1 MTTPPLLNRF
11 PKFNKALAVQGWL
24 VPLLMVA
31 VLVVVSR
38 SNFLLFHTLAEL
50 FAVMVAVVLAM
61 VAWYTYGFSRNHF
74 LMYLGTG
81 YLWIGVLDLMH
92 TLSFSGMGVLAL
104 DGGNASIQFWIV
116 TRYLEALLLLSAP
129 LFFSYRTPKRALQLI
144 FGGISAV
151 VIYLVQQEHLPAMF
165 VEGVGLTPAKIV
177 SEYLIVGLLL
187 IAIIVVTRYRLLLD
201 RGIYRLMVASIG
213 CTIAAELSFT
223 LYIELFSLPI
233 LVGHIF
239 KFLSYWLIFLAVVRT
254 SLSEPYQ
261 ILTRASSTY
270 DAVPDPAIVVDSNG
284 RIIQVNKAAEK
295 AADLPRQEM
304 LEQDC
309 HEIFHP
315 RRMQKSECVV
325 CHNIDSGTPL
335 ENFEIYYPESGEYR
349 EVTLTPF
356 DYQSESRA
364 MVHVMHNVTR
374 KKQAEVELLHNAY
387 YDPLTDF
394 PNRVLAIDR
403 LEQAINHSRRFNM
416 HTAVL
421 FVDLDNF
428 KNIND
433 TLGHNF
439 GDRVLIRMAHSL
451 ENCVRKSDTVARWGG
466 DEFLIIIPGLVQ
478 LTDVERT
485 VSKIFGRLA
494 KPVYI
499 EDREFLITASIG
511 IAGYPDDGTS
521 VDTMLSNADAAMY
534 LAKQTG
540 KNTYRFY
547 TEGMNE
553 RAAERLTMEYRLRRA
568 LPNDEL
574 YMVYQPKV
582 DVKNGYIIGAE
593 ALMRW
598 ESPEIGAVSP
608 AQFIPLAEESGQI
621 VEIGD
626 WAIHQ
631 VCRDLRTMSEHGFAE
646 ARVAINISSRQIR
659 NQDFARHLGDILRE
673 HAVEPARLKIEI
685 TESLLL
691 EEDRHTVEVLGELR
705 QMGIS
710 LSLDD
715 FGTGYSSLSYLKRFP
730 FNEIK
735 IDRSFIRDVES
746 DNGDKQLCQAII
758 AMAESLKLKVV
769 GEGVERPGQLEF
781 LRKFGAHS
789 VQGFLFSKPVR
800 IEEFITLI
808 ERGPFSLSA

>member
-1 MTTPPLLNRF
+1 MTTSIFRTLQTFFDSSTGWHGTLL
-11 PKFNKALAVQGWL
+11 PALL
-24 VPLLMVA
+24 ITLLVA
-31 VLVVVSR
+31 VSFF
-38 SNFLLFHTLAEL
+38 NFLLFHTLAEL
-50 FAVMVAVVLAM
+50 FAIMVAVVLAM

-74 LMYLGTG
+74 LMYLGVG
-81 YLWIGVLDLMH
+81 FFWIGMLDLMH
-92 TLSFSGMGVLAL
+92 TLSFKGMGILATE
-104 DGGNASIQFWIV
+104 DANTSTQFWIV
-116 TRYLEALLLLSAP
+116 TRYFEALLLLTAP
-129 LFFSYRTPKRALQLI
+129 LFFNYRVPRRVLTVFFGSIAALVSYLI
-144 FGGISAV
+144 
-151 VIYLVQQEHLPAMF
+151 VQGHFPVMHI
-165 VEGVGLTPAKIV
+165 EGAGLTSAKIV
-177 SEYLIVGLLL
+177 SEFIIVGLLL
-187 IAIIVVTRYRLLLD
+187 AAIGIISYYKQFLD
-201 RGIYRLMVASIG
+201 KHIYRLMVASIV

-223 LYIELFSLPI
+223 LYINVYSLPI
-233 LVGHIF
+233 LSGHIF
-239 KFLSYWLIFLAVVRT
+239 KLLSYWLIFMAVVRT
-254 SLSEPYQ
+254 SLRDPYL
-261 ILTRASSTY
+261 ILSRASSTY
-270 DAVPDPAIVVDSNG
+270 DAVPDPTIVVDNNG
-284 RIIQVNKAAEK
+284 RITQVNKAAEK
-295 AADLPRQEM
+295 AAGLSRREL
-304 LEQDC
+304 LEHDC

-315 RRMQKSECVV
+315 RRMLKDECAV
-325 CHNIDSGTPL
+325 CRNIASGTSM

-356 DYQSESRA
+356 DYQSETRA
-364 MVHVMHNVTR
+364 MVHVMHNITR
-374 KKQAEVELLHNAY
+374 KKQAEAELLHSAY

-394 PNRVLAIDR
+394 PNRMLAIDR

-428 KNIND
+428 KDIND
-433 TLGHNF
+433 TLGHKF

-451 ENCVRKSDTVARWGG
+451 ESCVRKSDTVARWGG
-466 DEFLIIIPGLVQ
+466 DEFLIIIQGLVQ

-485 VSKIFGRLA
+485 VSKIFSRLA
-494 KPVYI
+494 KPVYV
-499 EDREFLITASIG
+499 EEREFLITASIG
-511 IAGYPDDGTS
+511 IAGYPDDGAS
-521 VDTMLSNADAAMY
+521 VDEMLSNADAAMY

-553 RAAERLTMEYRLRRA
+553 RAAERLAMEYRLRRA
-568 LPNDEL
+568 LSNDEL

-582 DVKNGYIIGAE
+582 DIKNGYIIGAE

-598 ESPEIGAVSP
+598 ESPEMGAVSP

-631 VCRDLRTMSEHGFAE
+631 VCRDLRTMSEHGFGD

-659 NQDFARHLGDILRE
+659 NQDFARHLSDILRE
-673 HAVEPARLKIEI
+673 HAVEPNRLKIEI

-691 EEDRHTVEVLGELR
+691 EEDSHTVEVLGELR

-730 FNEIK
+730 FTEIK

-781 LRKFGAHS
+781 LRTFGAHS
-789 VQGFLFSKPVR
+789 VQGFLFSKPIR
-800 IEEFITLI
+800 IEAFITLI
-808 ERGPFSLSA
+808 ESGPFSLSA

>member
-1 MTTPPLLNRF
+1 MPLL
-11 PKFNKALAVQGWL
+11 LI
-24 VPLLMVA
+24 A
-31 VLVVVSR
+31 VLVIVSR
-38 SNFLLFHTLAEL
+38 YNFLLFHTLAEL
-50 FAVMVAVVLAM
+50 FAVMVAIVLAM

-92 TLSFSGMGVLAL
+92 TLSYSGMGVLAL
-104 DGGNASIQFWIV
+104 ESGNTSIQFWIV
-116 TRYLEALLLLSAP
+116 TRYLEAILLLTAP
-129 LFFSYRTPKRALQLI
+129 LFFSYRLPKRSLQLV
-144 FGGISAV
+144 FGGVSVV
-151 VIYLVQQEHLPAMF
+151 VIYLVLQEHLPVMF
-165 VEGVGLTPAKIV
+165 VDGVGLTPAKIV

-187 IAIIVVTRYRLLLD
+187 GAIAVLTHYSLFLD
-201 RGIYRLMVASIG
+201 RHIYRLMIASII
-213 CTIAAELSFT
+213 CTIAAELVFT
-223 LYIELFSLPI
+223 LYMDLVSLPI
-233 LVGHIF
+233 LVGHIL
-239 KFLSYWLIFLAVVRT
+239 KFLSYWLIFMAVVRT

-261 ILTRASSTY
+261 VLTRASSTY
-270 DAVPDPAIVVDSNG
+270 DAVPDPAIVLDSGG

-295 AADLPRQEM
+295 EAGRPRQEM

-315 RRMQKSECVV
+315 RRMPKDECAI
-325 CHNIDSGTPL
+325 CHNIVFGTPL
-335 ENFEIYYPESGEYR
+335 ENVEIYYPESGEYR
-349 EVTLTPF
+349 EITLTPF
-356 DYQSESRA
+356 DYQSETRA
-364 MVHVMHNVTR
+364 MVHVMHNITR
-374 KKQAEVELLHNAY
+374 KKQAEAELVHNAY

-394 PNRVLAIDR
+394 PNRMLALDR

-421 FVDLDNF
+421 FVDMDNF
-428 KNIND
+428 KDIND
-433 TLGHNF
+433 TLGHKF

-451 ENCVRKSDTVARWGG
+451 ENCVRKSDTIARWGG
-466 DEFLIIIPGLVQ
+466 DEFLIIIPGLMQ
-478 LTDVERT
+478 LTDVERL
-485 VSKIFGRLA
+485 VSKIFTRLA
-494 KPVYI
+494 KPVYV

-511 IAGYPDDGTS
+511 IAGYPDDGAS
-521 VDTMLSNADAAMY
+521 VDTLLSNADAAMY

-553 RAAERLTMEYRLRRA
+553 RAAERLAMEYRLRRA
-568 LPNDEL
+568 LSNDEL

-582 DVKNGYIIGAE
+582 DVKNGYITGAE

-598 ESPEIGAVSP
+598 ESPEMGSVSP

-631 VCRDLRTMSEHGFAE
+631 VCRDLAAMAEHGFGDAG
-646 ARVAINISSRQIR
+646 VAINISSRQIR
-659 NQDFARHLGDILRE
+659 NQDFARHLADILRE
-673 HAVEPARLKIEI
+673 HAVAPNQIKIEI

-691 EEDRHTVEVLGELR
+691 EEDNHTVEVLGELR

-730 FNEIK
+730 FTEIK

-746 DNGDKQLCQAII
+746 NNGDQQLCQAII
-758 AMAESLKLKVV
+758 AMAESLKLEVV
-769 GEGVERPGQLEF
+769 GEGVERQGQLEF
-781 LRKFGAHS
+781 LRTYGAHS
-789 VQGFLFSKPVR
+789 VQGFLFSKPIR
-800 IEEFITLI
+800 IEEFISLI

>member
-1 MTTPPLLNRF
+1 M
-11 PKFNKALAVQGWL
+11 QGWL
-24 VPLLMVA
+24 VPVLLIA
-31 VLVVVSR
+31 VLVIVSR
-38 SNFLLFHTLAEL
+38 YNFLLFHTLAEL
-50 FAVMVAVVLAM
+50 FAVMVAIVLAM

-74 LMYLGTG
+74 LMYLGIG

-92 TLSFSGMGVLAL
+92 TLSYTGMGVLAL
-104 DGGNASIQFWIV
+104 EGGNASIQFWIV
-116 TRYLEALLLLSAP
+116 TRYLEAILLLTAP
-129 LFFSYRTPKRALQLI
+129 LFFSYRISKRALQLV
-144 FGGISAV
+144 FGGGS
-151 VIYLVQQEHLPAMF
+151 VIVMYLVLQEHLPAMF
-165 VEGVGLTPAKIV
+165 IEGVGLTPTKIV

-187 IAIIVVTRYRLLLD
+187 AAIIVITHYRRLLN
-201 RGIYRLMVASIG
+201 RHIYRLMVASIV
-213 CTIAAELSFT
+213 CTVAAELSFT
-223 LYIELFSLPI
+223 LYMDLFSLPI

-270 DAVPDPAIVVDSNG
+270 DAVPDPAIVVDSNA

-295 AADLPRQEM
+295 AAGLPRQEM

-309 HEIFHP
+309 HEFFHP
-315 RRMQKSECVV
+315 RRMQKDECVV
-325 CHNIDSGTPL
+325 CHNIDTGTPL

-356 DYQSESRA
+356 DDQSETRA
-364 MVHVMHNVTR
+364 MVHVMHNITR
-374 KKQAEVELLHNAY
+374 KKQAEAELVHSAY

-394 PNRVLAIDR
+394 PNRMLAIDR

-428 KNIND
+428 KDIND
-433 TLGHNF
+433 TLGHKF
-439 GDRVLIRMAHSL
+439 GDRVLIRMAHNL
-451 ENCVRKSDTVARWGG
+451 ESCVRKSDTVARWGG

-485 VSKIFGRLA
+485 VSKIFSRLA
-494 KPVYI
+494 KPVYV
-499 EDREFLITASIG
+499 EEREFLITASIG
-511 IAGYPDDGTS
+511 IAGYPDDGMN

-553 RAAERLTMEYRLRRA
+553 RAAERLAMEYRLRRA
-568 LPNDEL
+568 LSNDEL

-582 DVKNGYIIGAE
+582 DIQNGYINGAE

-598 ESPEIGAVSP
+598 ESPEMGAVSP

-631 VCRDLRTMSEHGFAE
+631 VCRDLRTMSDHGFDD

-659 NQDFARHLGDILRE
+659 NQDFARHLGNILRE
-673 HAVEPARLKIEI
+673 HAVEPDRLKIEI

-691 EEDRHTVEVLGELR
+691 EEDSHTVEVLGELR
-705 QMGIS
+705 EMGIS

-730 FNEIK
+730 FTEIK

-746 DNGDKQLCQAII
+746 DHGDKQLCQAII

-781 LRKFGAHS
+781 LRTYGAHS
-789 VQGFLFSKPVR
+789 VQGFLFSKPIR
-800 IEEFITLI
+800 IEAFITLI